1 MLRAWRSEE
10 RQARVIGPAWAADA
24 VSMTAAVAAM
34 IGFFIFTAFVQ
45 MTGLT
50 PVSFLPAA
58 NLMRRPVTPNDLIDH
73 YPIMPNQCKIFNGST
88 RIGQDDGRGSPIP
101 NIEATAI
108 LGTNLGPPD
117 ISGGR

>member
-34 IGFFIFTAFVQ
+34 SGFFIFTAFVQ

-88 RIGQDDGRGSPIP
+88 RIGQDGRQRF
-101 NIEATAI
+101 AYTKY
-108 LGTNLGPPD
+108 
-117 ISGGR
+117 